1 MIAYGALAIETTS
14 KGLLLI
20 LLPQAVF
27 ISKYHTRIAYPSLW
41 CFNISSREKF
51 CADIANNESHND
63 SAVTLEE
70 EILLNGQ
77 NPMTMKV
84 TIK

>member
-1 MIAYGALAIETTS
+1 MIAYGALTIETTS

-27 ISKYHTRIAYPSLW
+27 ISKYHTWIAYPSFW

-63 SAVTLEE
+63 SALALEE